1 MENIYTAKIESG
13 SREFSKRER
22 LQITATDT
30 AISLNDAT
38 KGGERVR
45 FSPVDWALV
54 AVHNPNAKPDRNT
67 GEVRTD
73 YDVFVVL
80 ADDGEMYNT
89 SSNVFIENFMH
100 IYDVMHEGEPEEY
113 EIECYR
119 FPSSNNSGD
128 FLTCKII

>member
-13 SREFSKRER
+13 SRQFTKREQ
-22 LQITATDT
+22 LQITSFDSSL
-30 AISLNDAT
+30 SLNDVT

-45 FSPVDWALV
+45 FYPVDWALV
-54 AVHNPNAKPDRNT
+54 SVHNPNAKPDRST
-67 GEVRTD
+67 GEIRTD

-80 ADDGEMYNT
+80 TEDGEMYNT
-89 SSNVFIENFMH
+89 SSSVFIENFMH
-100 IYDVMHEGEPEEY
+100 IYDVMNEGEPEAY